1 MAVARPP
8 RPLPLCSASPLCSAR
23 ARSSRRRQGRAAWS
37 RRRPPLPIRS
47 RARLPLPPLSPADA
61 ASPQPCS
68 PTDAAAPPP
77 RSLPTPPLRLL
88 WPPFWCGGGSF
99 PSGDGGRL
107 NSELGPSRFSVA
119 SVHRVGILDVCLLN
133 IDRHADNIL
142 VKKSPESK
150 CASGDSTPTPLDFL
164 YGSGIAK
171 SVSFS
176 AAVPQP
182 APLPPHPAASSLAA
196 GRLA

>member
-1 MAVARPP
+1 MPW
-8 RPLPLCSASPLCSAR
+8 
-23 ARSSRRRQGRAAWS
+23 AA
-37 RRRPPLPIRS
+37 
-47 RARLPLPPLSPADA
+47 
-61 ASPQPCS
+61 
-68 PTDAAAPPP
+68 
-77 RSLPTPPLRLL
+77 LPTTTASIQR
-88 WPPFWCGGGSF
+88 FAAHEY
-99 PSGDGGRL
+99 DA
-107 NSELGPSRFSVA
+107 SELGPSRFSVA

>member
-1 MAVARPP
+1 VPW
-8 RPLPLCSASPLCSAR
+8 
-23 ARSSRRRQGRAAWS
+23 AA
-37 RRRPPLPIRS
+37 
-47 RARLPLPPLSPADA
+47 
-61 ASPQPCS
+61 
-68 PTDAAAPPP
+68 
-77 RSLPTPPLRLL
+77 LPTTTASIQR
-88 WPPFWCGGGSF
+88 FAAHEY
-99 PSGDGGRL
+99 DA
-107 NSELGPSRFSVA
+107 SELGPSRFSVA

-182 APLPPHPAASSLAA
+182 APLPPHPAASSLPA
-196 GRLA
+196 GLPREEEKRRVRERGREID